1 LDLAG
6 QRTEVLNSRILD
18 NFTAKEGGGVYGPH
32 VTLYNSLIAD
42 NRVTDATLG
51 TGGGVYLSTAG
62 ALNNCTV
69 AGNSA
74 SVSAGGLYIGGTG
87 VATNSILYHNTAP
100 AGTNYVNAAGDT
112 GLTYCCVTPAVTG
125 TGNLDTDP
133 LFRNAAAGDY
143 RLLGSS
149 PCINA
154 GVELAWMSGATDLDG
169 NPRVDLQFDKVD
181 LGCYEK
187 VFHSTMIMVR

>member
-1 LDLAG
+1 M
-6 QRTEVLNSRILD
+6 
-18 NFTAKEGGGVYGPH
+18 
-32 VTLYNSLIAD
+32 
-42 NRVTDATLG
+42 
-51 TGGGVYLSTAG
+51 
-62 ALNNCTV
+62 

-112 GLTYCCVTPAVTG
+112 GLSHCCVTPSVTG
-125 TGNLDTDP
+125 PCILAADP

-143 RLLGSS
+143 RLLGTS
-149 PCINA
+149 PCVNA
-154 GVELAWMSGATDLDG
+154 GLVLAWMSGATDLDG
-169 NPRVDLQFDKVD
+169 NPRVDLTFDQVD

-187 VFHSTMIMVR
+187 VFHSTMIIVR